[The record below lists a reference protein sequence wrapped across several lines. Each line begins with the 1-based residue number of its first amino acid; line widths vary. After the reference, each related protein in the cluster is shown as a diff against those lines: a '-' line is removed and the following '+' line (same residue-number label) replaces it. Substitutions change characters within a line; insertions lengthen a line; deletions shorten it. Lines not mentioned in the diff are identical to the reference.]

1 MPIDLDPKSIPQQ
14 LAYYELY
21 GDVEALK
28 RACELL
34 GTDLR
39 QLPTLDLNCIVNL
52 LAKQGR
58 EEEPLPLEQLEVLK
72 ELGSPLLHRSLA
84 GHACTTEAQVLALPE
99 NEIDLSRA
107 LLLSQFEGQ
116 MEKILTYEA
125 LLDLMALQVLARTS
139 FNSSPEEKIRA
150 INQLLFY
157 EMHLRFPP
165 HSLWTDEVDL
175 YTFLPAVLDSR
186 RGVCL
191 GVSAL
196 YLSLAQR
203 IGLELEAVTPPGHIY
218 LRTPDEKI
226 NIETTARG
234 IHIPSKQ
241 YLSLH
246 TKALQRRSIREI
258 TGLTFVNQA
267 SSLWQAGEIKAA
279 IAAYEHA
286 LLYQPNDPLT
296 KEFLGYTC
304 LIDGQIERGR
314 ALLQEIAGYCP
325 EYALSPGTLPIDL
338 LANKVGT
345 EGIEA
350 IFLHVDEKRDSILKK
365 QSTLR
370 TILKEYPAFRSGWLQ
385 LATTYLQL
393 GRGGEAIDA
402 LNHYHALDAS
412 DPVVEYYLA
421 TLCLERHHYPAA
433 WQHLEQAEKLTTE
446 AGYAAEPLKQ
456 LRRQLRS
463 LSPR

>member
-1 MPIDLDPKSIPQQ
+1 MSIDLDPHSIPQQ

-21 GDVEALK
+21 GDQAALE
-28 RACELL
+28 RACALL
-34 GTDLR
+34 GADLR
-39 QLPTLDLNCIVNL
+39 QLPTLDLTCIVNL
-52 LAKQGR
+52 LAKQGG
-58 EEEPLPLEQLEVLK
+58 EEEPLATAQLEVLK
-72 ELGSPLLHRSLA
+72 SLGAPLLHRSLK
-84 GHACTTEAQVLALPE
+84 GHACVTEAEVLALPE
-99 NEIDLSRA
+99 EEIDLSRS
-107 LLLSQFEGQ
+107 LLLSQFEGE

-125 LLDLMALQVLARTS
+125 LLDLMALQVLARTPL
-139 FNSSPEEKIRA
+139 NSSPEEKIRT

-165 HSLWTDEVDL
+165 HSLWTDDVDL
-175 YTFLPAVLDSR
+175 YTFLPSVLDSR

-196 YLSLAQR
+196 YLSIAQR

-218 LRTPDEKI
+218 IRTPDAKI

-246 TKALQRRSIREI
+246 TKALQRRSIREV

-267 SSLWQAGEIKAA
+267 ASLWQAGKIKEA

-286 LLYQPNDPLT
+286 LLYQPDDPLT
-296 KEFLGYTC
+296 KEFLAYTC
-304 LIDGQIERGR
+304 LIDGQAKRGN
-314 ALLQEIAGYCP
+314 LLLREIAGHCP
-325 EYALSPGTLPIDL
+325 DSALCPSTLPLDL
-338 LANKVGT
+338 LAHKVGV

-350 IFLHVDEKRDSILKK
+350 MFLHVDEKRDSILKK
-365 QSTLR
+365 QTTLE
-370 TILKEYPAFRSGWLQ
+370 TVLKKYPSFRSGWLQ

-402 LNHYHALDAS
+402 LNHYHALDTS

-421 TLCLERHHYPAA
+421 ALSLERNHYKAA
-433 WQHLEQAEKLTTE
+433 WEHLEQAEKIT
-446 AGYAAEPLKQ
+446 AAVGYAPEPLKQ
-456 LRRQLRS
+456 LRHQLRS
-463 LSPR
+463 QFPR